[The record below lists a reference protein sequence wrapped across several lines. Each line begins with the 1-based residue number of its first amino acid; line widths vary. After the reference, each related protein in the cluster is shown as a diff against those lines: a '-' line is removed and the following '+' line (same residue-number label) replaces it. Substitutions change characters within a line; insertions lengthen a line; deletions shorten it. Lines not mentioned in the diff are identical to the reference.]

1 MASMQKL
8 LRSIKPGGATI
19 APMQESRTLFDKIW
33 QAHVIDPVDDDV
45 DLLAIDRHF
54 VHEVSSAEAFRQLDT
69 AKRRVAEP
77 RHTFAM
83 HDHIVSTQPGRDART
98 YAGGTELVTFL
109 ERNCKESG
117 IRLFG
122 LGDPRQGIVHV
133 TAAEN
138 GLVLPGSTVVCG
150 DSHTATLGAFGALA
164 WGIGTTEVA
173 HVLATQTLA
182 QKRPKPMA
190 VELTGSLPAGTT
202 PKDAILAIIGRFG
215 IAAGVG
221 HAVEY
226 RGSAIRALDME
237 GRMTICNM
245 SIEFG
250 ARFGSIA
257 PDDLTFEYLANTAYA
272 PKGEQ
277 WDSALAYW
285 RSLRSIDESAFA
297 RTLDLDVSSLAPQ
310 ITWGTT
316 PGDVIGVDGCV
327 PDRSA
332 MPPERRSSFDAALAY
347 MGLSEGQRIEGT
359 PVDVVFIGSCTNSR
373 ISDLRAAAKAI
384 DGRRVAAGVR
394 ALVVPGSSA
403 VRRAAEHEGLDRVF
417 RDAGFE
423 WRESGCSM
431 CLAINDD
438 IVPPRARCVS
448 TSNRN
453 FEGRQGAQAR
463 THLASPVTAAVA
475 AVAGRISDPRK
486 VA

>member
-1 MASMQKL
+1 MHKL
-8 LRSIKPGGATI
+8 LRWWKPVGATI
-19 APMQESRTLFDKIW
+19 TPMPQSLTLFDKIW
-33 QAHVIDPVDDDV
+33 QAHVIETVDDNV

-54 VHEVSSAEAFRQLDT
+54 VHEVSSAQAFRQLDT
-69 AKRRVAEP
+69 AKHSVAQP
-77 RHTFAM
+77 GQTFAV
-83 HDHIVSTQPGRDART
+83 HDHIVSTEPGRDANT
-98 YAGGTELVTFL
+98 YAGGAELITFL
-109 ERNCKESG
+109 ERNCRTSG

-138 GLVLPGSTVVCG
+138 GLVLPGTTVVCG

-190 VELTGSLPAGTT
+190 VELSGALPDGTT

-226 RGSAIRALDME
+226 RGSAIRALGME

-257 PDDLTFEYLANTAYA
+257 PDDTTFEYLANTAYA
-272 PKGEQ
+272 PKGER
-277 WDSALAYW
+277 WDSALGYW
-285 RSLRSIDESAFA
+285 QSLRCADELTFA
-297 RTLDLDVSSLAPQ
+297 RTLALDVSTLVPQ

-316 PGDVIGVDGCV
+316 PGDVIGIDGRV

-332 MPPERRSSFDAALAY
+332 MPAERRSAFDAALAY
-347 MGLSEGQRIEGT
+347 MGLTEGQRIEGT
-359 PVDVVFIGSCTNSR
+359 PIDVVFIGSCTNSR
-373 ISDLRAAAKAI
+373 LSDLRAAAKAI
-384 DGRRVAAGVR
+384 DGRHVARGVR
-394 ALVVPGSSA
+394 ALVVPGSGA
-403 VRRAAEHEGLDRVF
+403 VRAAAEREGLDGIF

-423 WRESGCSM
+423 WREAGCSM
-431 CLAINDD
+431 CLGINDD

-453 FEGRQGAQAR
+453 FEGRQGALAR
-463 THLASPVTAAVA
+463 THLASPVTAAA
-475 AVAGRISDPRK
+475 AAIAGRISDPRK